1 MRLQCAGMTTR
12 GSKADASAKGESR
25 EMVER
30 SPLEREV
37 LRRLCARE
45 TTAAER
51 ADAAK
56 RLAGY
61 AWRSEDC
68 GVVFEAMAKCPGFDA
83 EGLRAELPA
92 LVTRK
97 GFPEI
102 EWAEYFAEEDPG
114 AGREGSLRALIEQ
127 VLAGGRAGGR

>member
-12 GSKADASAKGESR
+12 GSKADASTKGESR

-30 SPLEREV
+30 RTLEREV

-51 ADAAK
+51 ADAVK
-56 RLAGY
+56 RLEGY

-68 GVVFEAMAKCPGFDA
+68 GVVFDAMAKCARFDA

-92 LVTRK
+92 LATRK

-102 EWAEYFAEEDPG
+102 EWAEYFAEEDQD
-114 AGREGSLRALIEQ
+114 AGREKNLRALIEQ